1 MHQQQIINEDLGLC
15 PSFNCYSSDSH
26 PSATAAANISRQLQQ
41 LAGDLNSDEF
51 EFSLLT
57 GTDELTDS
65 DGRTV
70 FPLFNRD
77 LHIQNDDVDREIE
90 CPTNTTTNS
99 LEKLFITERDGSGSG
114 STSESESENEAP
126 AVFCVWRHNG
136 GASPLSKCKKSSST
150 GSGSKRWRIRDYLL
164 RRSNSEGK
172 DPMMLLPNNNNN
184 NNNNNSITNNKKDEI
199 TNNITNNKK
208 GETTKRKVN
217 ESKQSSSPI
226 HEYFDVQQREKNG
239 VVKRKS
245 YLPYRQGLVGFF
257 R

>member
-1 MHQQQIINEDLGLC
+1 MHQQQIIIDEDLGFC

-41 LAGDLNSDEF
+41 QLTGDLNSDEF
-51 EFSLLT
+51 EFSFLT
-57 GTDELTDS
+57 GAAVTIAGDLNS

-70 FPLFNRD
+70 FPLFNRE

-90 CPTNTTTNS
+90 CNITTTTTNS

-172 DPMMLLPNNNNN
+172 DPMVLLSHNNNNN
-184 NNNNNSITNNKKDEI
+184 NNNN
-199 TNNITNNKK
+199 KK
-208 GETTKRKVN
+208 GESTKRKVN
-217 ESKQSSSPI
+217 ESKQLSSPI